1 MVGTSVVC
9 CCHLFLMKIVK
20 KPSEF
25 EIYRMRVNLIE
36 CVLEDKNDLLVIL
49 VAQDSFPQIQHII
62 LPLIQTLL

>member
-25 EIYRMRVNLIE
+25 KIYRMLVDLIE